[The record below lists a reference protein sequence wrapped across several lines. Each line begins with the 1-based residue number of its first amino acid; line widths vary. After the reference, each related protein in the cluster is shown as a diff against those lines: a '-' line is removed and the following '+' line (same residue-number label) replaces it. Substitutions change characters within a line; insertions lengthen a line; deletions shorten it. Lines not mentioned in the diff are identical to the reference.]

1 MLALVGAGSKA
12 GVVPLH
18 AWLPLAHPAAP
29 SHVSALMSG
38 VMTKV
43 AVYGFVRI
51 VFDLL
56 GPPDW
61 WWSMVVL
68 AVGGITAVMGVLYA
82 LMQHDLK
89 RLLAYHTVENIGII
103 FIGLGL
109 ALAFKAYGMPL
120 AAALALTAGLFH
132 VFNHSVFKSL
142 LFFGAGAVLNATG
155 ERDMEHLGGLIHRM
169 PQTAFVFLVGCVA
182 ISALPP
188 LNGFVSEW
196 LTFQA
201 ILLSPQL
208 PSWGLKF
215 LVPAVGALLALSAA
229 LAAACF
235 VKAFGVSFLGRA
247 RTPAAASA
255 QETDSNS
262 LAAMYFLAALCLIAG
277 ILPGLFIDAL
287 APVDQGLVGVSMP
300 HQAGVEWLSIVPI
313 AESRSSY
320 NGLLVFIF
328 VVAVRLDR
336 GLRHPSAG
344 LRQAAARPG
353 LGLRLSG
360 PEPGNAIHRIELRA
374 ADPPRLRHHRVPRAR
389 DRRDAAARRDGAGAA
404 DGRTAR
410 PDLGRRS
417 MRRSPAAS
425 ATPPTGS
432 MSCNSSPSASYLSLV
447 FAALVLLASGAGDM
461 AVIRDFALQGAQM
474 LLVLLLAPLLTGFV
488 RKVKARLLRRQGP
501 PLLQPYRDLIRLMR
515 KDVVLADKRVLA
527 VPRHSLHHLRRHLGR
542 GLAGADLP
550 QRPAVFL
557 VGRSHRHHR
566 AARQRALLPGAR
578 RPRCRHQLRR
588 HRLEPRG
595 DDRLARGAGDADDR
609 VHAGADRRL
618 DPALDHG
625 RATWCRPKVGL
636 RVSLGLALI
645 ALIMVAIA
653 ENARIPIDNP
663 ATHLELTMVHEA
675 MVLEYSGRH
684 LALIDLSSAAQ
695 AAALHLADRLPVRAL
710 GHRRPDAEPQAL
722 AIGVVAYVGKARRR
736 RLPAGRVRDGDR
748 QDARV
753 PRAGISRRGAD
764 AGLLATLLRFVSG
777 SL

>member
-1 MLALVGAGSKA
+1 MMVVYALYGVAALVVLGPIAIALGAAPRGTSVVYGASLMITLTLGMIALLSLFGYSDPSSTVTLPLGLPWLGAHFRIDALAAFFLVVVNLGGASASLFALGYGRHEHSPQRVLPFYPAYLAAMNLVVMADDAFSFLVSWEFMSLTSWALVISHHRISENVRAGYIYLLMASFGTLALLLAFGLLAGADGNYAFDAMRASHPSAGLAALVLVLTIVGAGSKA

-43 AVYGFVRI
+43 AVYGLVRI

-103 FIGLGL
+103 YIGLGL
-109 ALAFKAYGMPL
+109 ALAFKAYNMPL

-155 ERDMEHLGGLIHRM
+155 TRDMEHLGGLIHRM
-169 PQTAFVFLVGCVA
+169 PQTAFVFLVGSVA

-247 RTPAAASA
+247 RTPAAANA

-262 LAAMYFLAALCLIAG
+262 LAAMYFLAALCLVAG
-277 ILPGLFIDAL
+277 ILPGFFIDAL
-287 APVDQGLVGVSMP
+287 APVTKSLVGVSMP

-320 NGLLVFIF
+320 NGLLVFVF
-328 VVAVRLDR
+328 VV
-336 GLRHPSAG
+336 
-344 LRQAAARPG
+344 
-353 LGLRLSG
+353 LSG
-360 PEPGNAIHRIELRA
+360 SIAAFAIHRLASDKLRRA
-374 ADPPRLRHHRVPRAR
+374 PAWDCGYPDPSTATQYTASSFAQPIRRVYGATVFRAR
-389 DRRDAAARRDGAGAA
+389 EIGEMPPPGATAPARLTVELHDLIWDAAYA
-404 DGRTAR
+404 
-410 PDLGRRS
+410 PV
-417 MRRSPAAS
+417 
-425 ATPPTGS
+425 ATGIEYATEKL
-432 MSCNSSPSASYLSLV
+432 NYLQFLTIRQYLSLV
-447 FAALVLLASGAGDM
+447 FTALVLL
-461 AVIRDFALQGAQM
+461 
-474 LLVLLLAPLLTGFV
+474 LLVL
-488 RKVKARLLRRQGP
+488 
-501 PLLQPYRDLIRLMR
+501 
-515 KDVVLADKRVLA
+515 
-527 VPRHSLHHLRRHLGR
+527 
-542 GLAGADLP
+542 
-550 QRPAVFL
+550 
-557 VGRSHRHHR
+557 
-566 AARQRALLPGAR
+566 
-578 RPRCRHQLRR
+578 
-588 HRLEPRG
+588 
-595 DDRLARGAGDADDR
+595 
-609 VHAGADRRL
+609 
-618 DPALDHG
+618 
-625 RATWCRPKVGL
+625 
-636 RVSLGLALI
+636 
-645 ALIMVAIA
+645 AIW
-653 ENARIPIDNP
+653 
-663 ATHLELTMVHEA
+663 
-675 MVLEYSGRH
+675 
-684 LALIDLSSAAQ
+684 Q
-695 AAALHLADRLPVRAL
+695 
-710 GHRRPDAEPQAL
+710 
-722 AIGVVAYVGKARRR
+722 
-736 RLPAGRVRDGDR
+736 
-748 QDARV
+748 
-753 PRAGISRRGAD
+753 
-764 AGLLATLLRFVSG
+764 
-777 SL
+777 

>member
-1 MLALVGAGSKA
+1 MRENVRAGYVYLLMASFGTLALLLAFGLLAGADGNYAFDAIRASHPSAGLAALVLILALVGAGSKA

-103 FIGLGL
+103 YIGLGL
-109 ALAFKAYGMPL
+109 ALAFKAHGMPL

-247 RTPAAASA
+247 RTPAAANA

-262 LAAMYFLAALCLIAG
+262 LAAMYFLAALCLVAG
-277 ILPGLFIDAL
+277 ILPGFFIDAL
-287 APVDQGLVGVSMP
+287 APVTKSLVGVSMP

-328 VVAVRLDR
+328 VVLSGSIAAFAIHRLASDKLRR
-336 GLRHPSAG
+336 GT
-344 LRQAAARPG
+344 G

-360 PEPGNAIHRIELRA
+360 PEPGDAIHRIELRP
-374 ADPPRLRHHRVPRAR
+374 ADPPRLRHDRVPRAR
-389 DRRDAAARRDGAGAA
+389 DRRDAAARRNRAGAA
-404 DGRTAR
+404 DGRAAR
-410 PDLGRRS
+410 SDLGRRS
-417 MRRSPAAS
+417 TRRSPPAS
-425 ATPPTGS
+425 ATPPNGS
-432 MSCNSSPSASYLSLV
+432 MSCNSSPSASYLTLV
-447 FAALVLLASGAGDM
+447 FAALVLL
-461 AVIRDFALQGAQM
+461 
-474 LLVLLLAPLLTGFV
+474 LLVL
-488 RKVKARLLRRQGP
+488 
-501 PLLQPYRDLIRLMR
+501 
-515 KDVVLADKRVLA
+515 
-527 VPRHSLHHLRRHLGR
+527 
-542 GLAGADLP
+542 
-550 QRPAVFL
+550 
-557 VGRSHRHHR
+557 
-566 AARQRALLPGAR
+566 
-578 RPRCRHQLRR
+578 
-588 HRLEPRG
+588 
-595 DDRLARGAGDADDR
+595 
-609 VHAGADRRL
+609 
-618 DPALDHG
+618 
-625 RATWCRPKVGL
+625 
-636 RVSLGLALI
+636 
-645 ALIMVAIA
+645 AIW
-653 ENARIPIDNP
+653 P
-663 ATHLELTMVHEA
+663 
-675 MVLEYSGRH
+675 
-684 LALIDLSSAAQ
+684 
-695 AAALHLADRLPVRAL
+695 
-710 GHRRPDAEPQAL
+710 
-722 AIGVVAYVGKARRR
+722 
-736 RLPAGRVRDGDR
+736 
-748 QDARV
+748 
-753 PRAGISRRGAD
+753 
-764 AGLLATLLRFVSG
+764 
-777 SL
+777 